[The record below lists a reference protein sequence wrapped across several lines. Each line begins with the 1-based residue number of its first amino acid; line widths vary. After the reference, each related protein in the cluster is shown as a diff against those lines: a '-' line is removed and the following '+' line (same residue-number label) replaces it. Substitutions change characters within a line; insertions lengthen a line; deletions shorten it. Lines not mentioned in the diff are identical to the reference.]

1 MTLSH
6 LSADD
11 LIARQR
17 MMQKLWRQNHPEK
30 VKEYYV
36 KHQARPEHRERIKQ
50 WHSKNKERINAQAH
64 ERYHL
69 KKERAAGEVPLPEGP
84 QGSESWVDISI
95 FV

>member
-6 LSADD
+6 LSAGD

-30 VKEYYV
+30 VKEYYA
-36 KHQARPEHRERIKQ
+36 KHQARPEHRERIKE
-50 WHSKNKERINAQAH
+50 WRINNKERVNAQAR

-69 KKERAAGEVPLPEGP
+69 KRGRAVETGR
-84 QGSESWVDISI
+84 SESWVDISSYAEHTPT
-95 FV
+95 